1 MTVEFLTGIFSHI
14 CGQGNCF
21 IIDGAALPVCQRCL
35 GLYVGAALTAVWLA
49 LSGRWRRGLPTLGVI
64 LLHIG
69 PIVVAGLGGTHV
81 MGAGATWRLMC
92 GLWTGH
98 MITWWLVGGAV
109 ALWRGSMRDSA
120 RPSRDRMITVHALA
134 ALLVLAGISVWF
146 ERLSALGGHF
156 WAFMPI
162 LGAICLAASAAG
174 GLLSVVFWAARNIG
188 GAMPPRS
195 EVSERVV

>member
-1 MTVEFLTGIFSHI
+1 MEFLTGIFSHI
-14 CGQGNCF
+14 CGQGNRF

-49 LSGRWRRGLPTLGVI
+49 LSGRWRRGLPTLGVL

-81 MGAGATWRLMC
+81 IDAGATWRLMC
-92 GLWTGH
+92 GLWAGH

-120 RPSRDRMITVHALA
+120 RPSRDRMITVQALA

-146 ERLSALGGHF
+146 ERLSPLGRHF
-156 WAFMPI
+156 WTGAAV
-162 LGAICLAASAAG
+162 LGAACLAASAVA
-174 GLLSVVFWAARNIG
+174 GLLGLALLTVRSLAAAATENRI
-188 GAMPPRS
+188 AWI
-195 EVSERVV
+195 